1 MATTRAGSGQIQP
14 NIKLEGNEGI
24 VIPVGTTA
32 QRNPNPV
39 EGEIRFNTDLNTFEG
54 YTGQVWG
61 GMGPFPFVKSEYFE
75 GDGSTFSF
83 ALEQQV
89 ANPDD
94 LTVLLNGVQLRPGI
108 DFQLVGQRNI
118 VFEEDDGSVRPP
130 DSGSTVSI
138 RYFVPITSASVIANS
153 ISIEELAVVP
163 GTPGEFLTLDQNQA
177 LLFTNVLP
185 DNSVGTEQLIFTGS
199 AGLDGQ
205 ALLKDGNGFA
215 FGEISDIAE
224 NSISIRE
231 LDVSDGQIGQVLAT
245 DGQGNL
251 AFITI
256 EGGSGGGGSATN
268 FFDLSGQ
275 LGYGQIPN
283 NIIDINKLDVSDGT
297 AGQVL
302 ATDGLGN
309 LQFVDGASSSDI
321 INDITPQLG
330 GDLDLNNN
338 NITGEGNLVLDA
350 GNDLSPNNRTGKV
363 YFSNVFSTVGDLP
376 NASTYQGMFAYVNAT
391 QEAYYSRNGAWA
403 RIVDIEND
411 TLQNIQS
418 TSDVPE
424 GVNLYY
430 TAQRFD
436 SRLGTKS
443 IDALSDVDTTSIVPL
458 IGQSLVWNGTQWRPQ
473 TVSGDGGNSNLFNT
487 IAVSGQSDIT
497 ADSTTDTLTFA
508 AGSGISLATNATTD
522 TITITNS
529 DPNVDQN
536 IFRTISADSGS
547 LTATSPTTNLTIS
560 GGTGIS
566 TSLVGNNL
574 AIEYTGNTGLDNAF
588 AELTVAGQ
596 STITASGSDT
606 INFVAGANVTITTN
620 PGTNSIQIDAAG
632 SSGGGGVAAGTA
644 NQLGYYAT
652 TSSTISPTGAGLTWN
667 GTTLNVNALA
677 VANGINSFTTQNITA
692 SGTISADTIESTGT
706 GVPTFT
712 SGSDIEFD
720 AASGAGEIRFTG
732 DAVVTGLIS
741 ATSSIT
747 GNSVVAPT
755 ITTNTIGTS
764 GNSITITATT
774 VDIQSTNPFVA
785 PSDITQASATDGQVL
800 AWSDSSSAWVPQTV
814 SSAGGGDPDQNLWFQ
829 INGDTGFT
837 QADSTTDI
845 LFVLGGTDIST
856 TVSGDNL
863 TIDFTGTIPTDINQ
877 LTDNSNLLSGGQP
890 KTYAAITQIPV
901 TGPDSLRYLMG
912 DQYPG
917 DNPTVYAISG
927 TTIAFELD
935 CSGHPFL
942 IETSGGTL
950 YNTGLVHVATDG
962 TESTG
967 SNAQGKVSGI
977 LYWQIPIGT
986 TGNYAYQCSFHPA
999 MRGTITI
1006 KDFTTI

>member
-14 NIKLEGNEGI
+14 NIKLEGTKGI

-54 YTGQVWG
+54 YTGLVWG

-75 GDGSTFSF
+75 ADGSTYVF

-118 VFEEDDGSVRPP
+118 VFEEDDGSIRPP
-130 DSGSTVSI
+130 TDGSTISI

-153 ISIEELAVVP
+153 ISVEELAVNP
-163 GTPGEFLTLDQNQA
+163 GNPGDFLSIDQNQA
-177 LLFTNVLP
+177 LVFTNQLP
-185 DNSVGTEQLIFTGS
+185 EDSVGTAQLIFTGS

-215 FGEISDIAE
+215 FGEISDIAA

-231 LDVSDGQIGQVLAT
+231 LKVSDGQIGQVLAT

-251 AFITI
+251 AFITVS
-256 EGGSGGGGSATN
+256 GGSGGGGTVTN

-275 LGYGQIPN
+275 IGYGQIPDN
-283 NIIDINKLDVSDGT
+283 LIDIRKLDVTDGT

-302 ATDGLGN
+302 ATDGNGN
-309 LQFVDGASSSDI
+309 LQFVDGATTLDI
-321 INDITPQLG
+321 VNDTTPQLG
-330 GDLDLNNN
+330 GDLDLNSND
-338 NITGEGNLVLDA
+338 ITGQGNIVLSA
-350 GNDLSPNNRTGKV
+350 GTNINPNARTGKV
-363 YFSNVFSTVGDLP
+363 YFSNIFATVNDLP
-376 NASTYQGMFAYVNAT
+376 SATTYQGMFAYVSGT
-391 QEAYYSRNGAWA
+391 QQAFYSRNGSWT
-403 RIVDIEND
+403 RLLDLQND
-411 TLQNIQS
+411 PLQNIQS
-418 TSDVPE
+418 TTDVPE
-424 GVNLYY
+424 GTNLYY
-430 TAQRFD
+430 TPARFD
-436 SRLGTKS
+436 TRLATKS
-443 IDALSDVDTTSIVPL
+443 IDALVDVDTTTIVPT

-473 TVSGDGGNSNLFNT
+473 TISGSGGNSNLFNT
-487 IAVSGQSDIT
+487 IAVSGQTDIT

-508 AGSGISLATNATTD
+508 AGTGISISTNATTD
-522 TITITNS
+522 TVTITNS
-529 DPNVDQN
+529 SPNVDQN

-560 GGTGIS
+560 GGNNIS
-566 TSLVGNNL
+566 TTLVGNNL
-574 AIEYTGNTGLDNAF
+574 SVAYTGSTGLSDAF
-588 AELTVAGQ
+588 DRITVAGQ
-596 STITASGSDT
+596 GAIDATGGDT
-606 INFVAGANVTITTN
+606 LNFVAGANVTITTN
-620 PGTNSIQIDAAG
+620 PGTNSIQIDAVGAG
-632 SSGGGGVAAGTA
+632 GSGGVASGTA
-644 NQLGYYAT
+644 GQLGYYAT
-652 TSSTISPTGAGLTWN
+652 TSSTISPTGSGLSWN
-667 GTTLNVNALA
+667 GTTLNVNAIA

-692 SGTISADTIESTGT
+692 TGTISADTIQSTGT

-720 AASGAGEIRFTG
+720 AANGAGEVRIIG
-732 DAVVTGLIS
+732 DANISGAVAVTG
-741 ATSSIT
+741 AIT

-755 ITTNTIGTS
+755 VTTNTIGTS
-764 GNSITITATT
+764 GSTLTITATT
-774 VDIQSTNPFVA
+774 VDINSTNPFVA
-785 PSDITQASATDGQVL
+785 PGDITQASATDGQVL
-800 AWSDSSSAWVPQTV
+800 AWSDSSNAWVPQTV
-814 SSAGGGDPDQNLWFQ
+814 ASGGGGDPDQNLWFQ

-837 QADSTTDI
+837 QANSTTDT
-845 LFVLGGTDIST
+845 LFVLGGTNIST
-856 TVSGDNL
+856 AVSGDNL
-863 TIDFTGTIPTDINQ
+863 TINFTGTIPTDINQ
-877 LTDNSNLLSGGQP
+877 LSDSSNLLTGGQP

-912 DQYPG
+912 TQYPG

-942 IETSGGTL
+942 IETSGGAL
-950 YNTGLVHVATDG
+950 YNTGLLHVATDG

-967 SNAQGKVSGI
+967 ANAQGKVSGI

-1006 KDFTTI
+1006 KDFTTL

>member
-14 NIKLEGNEGI
+14 NIRLEGNGGI

-94 LTVLLNGVQLRPGI
+94 LTVLLNGVQLRPGV

-118 VFEEDDGSVRPP
+118 VFEEDDGDIRPP
-130 DSGSTVSI
+130 TAGSTISI

-153 ISIEELAVVP
+153 ISVEELAVVP
-163 GTPGEFLTLDQNQA
+163 GNPGEFLSIDQNQA
-177 LLFTNVLP
+177 LIFTDELP
-185 DNSVGTEQLIFTGS
+185 ENSVGTDQLLFTGS

-205 ALLKDGNGFA
+205 PLLKDGNGFA
-215 FGEISDIAE
+215 FGEVSDIAA
-224 NSISIRE
+224 NSISVRE
-231 LDVSDGQIGQVLAT
+231 LAVSDGQIGQVLAT

-251 AFITI
+251 AFITVSGGT
-256 EGGSGGGGSATN
+256 GGSGTVTN

-275 LGYGQIPN
+275 IGYGQIPD
-283 NIIDINKLDVSDGT
+283 NIIDIRKLDVLDGT

-302 ATDGLGN
+302 STDGNGN
-309 LQFVDGASSSDI
+309 LEFVTGASSQLVD
-321 INDITPQLG
+321 DPTPQLG
-330 GDLDLNNN
+330 GELDLNNN
-338 NITGEGNLVLDA
+338 NIAGEGNIVLA
-350 GNDLSPNNRTGKV
+350 PGSNLNVNSRTGKI
-363 YFSNVFSTVGDLP
+363 YYSNIFADSGDLP
-376 NASTYQGMFAYVNAT
+376 SATTYQGMFAYVNSS
-391 QEAYYSRNGAWA
+391 QQAYYARNGSWTRLLDTA
-403 RIVDIEND
+403 ND
-411 TLQNIQS
+411 S
-418 TSDVPE
+418 TAAINSTDDLSE
-424 GVNLYY
+424 GSTNLYY
-430 TAQRFD
+430 TPARVD
-436 SRLGTKS
+436 ARISVKS
-443 IDALSDVDTTSIVPL
+443 IDALFDVDTTTIVPT

-473 TVSGDGGNSNLFNT
+473 TVAGSGGNDNIFNT
-487 IAVSGQSDIT
+487 IAVSGQTSIT
-497 ADSTTDTLTFA
+497 ADSNTDTLTFA
-508 AGSGISLATNATTD
+508 AGSGISITTNETTD

-536 IFRTISADSGS
+536 IFATISADSGS
-547 LTATSPTTNLTIS
+547 LTASSTSTNLTIS
-560 GGTGIS
+560 GGTDIS

-574 AIEYTGNTGLDNAF
+574 TVEYTGATGLANAF
-588 AELTVAGQ
+588 TTATVSGQ
-596 STITASGSDT
+596 TDVVASGSDT

-620 PGTNSIQIDAAG
+620 PANNSIQIDA
-632 SSGGGGVAAGTA
+632 SGGGGSGGVAAGTA
-644 NQLGYYAT
+644 GQLGYYAT
-652 TSSTISPTGAGLTWN
+652 TSSTISPTGANLTWD
-667 GTTLNVNALA
+667 GSTLTVNALDTSS
-677 VANGINSFTTQNITA
+677 ITSFSTTDITA
-692 SGTISADTIESTGT
+692 SGTISADTIQSTGT
-706 GVPTFT
+706 GIPTFT

-720 AASGAGEIRFTG
+720 AASGAGEVRVIG
-732 DAVVTGLIS
+732 DLDVSVNANIS
-741 ATSSIT
+741 GALTTNSI
-747 GNSVVAPT
+747 A
-755 ITTNTIGTS
+755 ITTTAS
-764 GNSITITATT
+764 ANSITSNTLELSAG
-774 VDIQSTNPFVA
+774 VA
-785 PSDITQASATDGQVL
+785 INEFSSDNTL
-800 AWSDSSSAWVPQTV
+800 AGNSDSAVPTEAAV
-814 SSAGGGDPDQNLWFQ
+814 KTYVDNAVAGAGGGGDPDQDLWFQ

-837 QADSTTDI
+837 QANNTSDT
-845 LFVLGGTDIST
+845 LFVLGGTNIST

-863 TIDFTGTIPTDINQ
+863 TIDFTGTIPTDVNQ
-877 LTDNSNLLSGGQP
+877 LTDNSNLLASSQP

-942 IETSGGTL
+942 IETSGGAA

-967 SNAQGKVSGI
+967 ASAQGKVSGI